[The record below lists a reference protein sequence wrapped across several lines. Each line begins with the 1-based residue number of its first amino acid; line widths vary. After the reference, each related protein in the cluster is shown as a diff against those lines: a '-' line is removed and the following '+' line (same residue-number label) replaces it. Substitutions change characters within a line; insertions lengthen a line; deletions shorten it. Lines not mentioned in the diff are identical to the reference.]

1 MIHITE
7 TTTEMSGTPA
17 QLMNDICNAIVALQ
31 TQVDRQGADINV
43 RKEVNRAIKQH
54 TANKGD

>member
-1 MIHITE
+1 MIHVTK
-7 TTTEMSGTPA
+7 TTTEMSGTA
-17 QLMNDICNAIVALQ
+17 EELMNDICNAIIALQ
-31 TQVDRQGADINV
+31 TQVDRQGVDINV